1 MQGIFSAT
9 YDQKYIE
16 IVIMKLSF
24 KFLILSSLV
33 FFASQGKAIEKIEV
47 TDEVDFPEIKES
59 YLKQVKRY
67 EYDDVSRL
75 DIGLT
80 KDQFR
85 HLLGN
90 PQFNESVFF
99 VKKWN
104 YVLDIRIPNTQ
115 NYKRCQLRID
125 FDKDY
130 LAERLSWRG
139 EDCNN
144 FMYPSNTNTTIQQI
158 KEPRTEIFNLSAD
171 ALFKFDGSTQ
181 KDLLPKGR
189 IELNNLVS
197 KINTVYSNVSKIHLV
212 GHTDRLGS
220 ESYNAKLGLARAS
233 TVREYLSQHGI
244 SNKIISYSSMGEKS
258 PLTDGC
264 FSIKAK
270 HELHSCLQPDRRVT
284 VEIIGIQK

>member
-1 MQGIFSAT
+1 MMLVSLMVIGIQANAV
-9 YDQKYIE
+9 E
-16 IVIMKLSF
+16 NIVT
-24 KFLILSSLV
+24 
-33 FFASQGKAIEKIEV
+33 
-47 TDEVDFPEIKES
+47 TDEVDFPEIDTS
-59 YLKQVKRY
+59 YLKQVHRY
-67 EYDDVSRL
+67 EYDHVARL

-90 PQFNESVFF
+90 PHFSEGVFF
-99 VKKWN
+99 VKEWN

-125 FDKDY
+125 FDKDN
-130 LAERLSWRG
+130 LAERLSWKG

-144 FMYPSNTNTTIQQI
+144 FMYPSNTNTIIQQI
-158 KEPRTEIFNLSAD
+158 QEPKTEILNLSAD

-181 KDLLPKGR
+181 KDLLPEGR
-189 IELNNLVS
+189 IELNSLAS

-220 ESYNAKLGLARAS
+220 ESYNAQLGLARAN
-233 TVREYLSQHGI
+233 TVREYLIQHGI
-244 SNKIISYSSMGEKS
+244 PNQIISYSSMGENS

-270 HELHSCLQPDRRVT
+270 DELHSCLQPDRRVT
-284 VEIIGIQK
+284 VEITGIKK